1 MLLPDAAVSAW
12 LDTAAPTEVLVDVA
26 EDADRTEVLG
36 RLSALSDAEVVDGP
50 DYIRTMQD
58 EATSPLQFLNVF
70 LLAFAVV
77 AVLIGATIIF
87 NTFALTV
94 ARRRRESGLL
104 RAIGAERRQVLGGVV
119 IEAVFIGTIATLAG
133 LVFGVAGVDALR
145 WVVGLSGISLLTGPP
160 IVSPASIAIAAT
172 VGIGAT
178 ILSAWI
184 PARRAAATPP
194 IEALRESAAEPGS

>member
-1 MLLPDAAVSAW
+1 M
-12 LDTAAPTEVLVDVA
+12 
-26 EDADRTEVLG
+26 
-36 RLSALSDAEVVDGP
+36 
-50 DYIRTMQD
+50 
-58 EATSPLQFLNVF
+58 
-70 LLAFAVV
+70 
-77 AVLIGATIIF
+77 
-87 NTFALTV
+87 
-94 ARRRRESGLL
+94 
-104 RAIGAERRQVLGGVV
+104 LGGVV